1 MSPIFRPLS
10 ADHLGAMLAV
20 EQAAHT
26 HPWSRSLLADSFG
39 ERYFTGS
46 LWLSGPGLQ
55 DKGLPESRRQEPEQ
69 LLGYFIADRILDEST
84 LMNICVS
91 PAWQGQGLG
100 RQLMANYLRL
110 CEQQGLTRLWL
121 EVRASNTSAQALYLS
136 CGYVEGGR
144 RRHYYRTDTGF
155 EDAVLMHKV
164 LMNKVPMNK

>member
-1 MSPIFRPLS
+1 
-10 ADHLGAMLAV
+10 MLAV

-26 HPWSRSLLADSFG
+26 HPWSRNLLADSFG

-46 LWLSGPGLQ
+46 LWLSASQ
-55 DKGLPESRRQEPEQ
+55 RQEPEQ

-100 RQLMANYLRL
+100 RQLMAHYLRL
-110 CEQQGLTRLWL
+110 CEQQGLTQLWL
-121 EVRASNTSAQALYLS
+121 EVRSSNTSAQALYQS
-136 CGYVEGGR
+136 CGYAECGR

-155 EDAVLMHKV
+155 EDAVLMNQV
-164 LMNKVPMNK
+164 LMNK

>member
-1 MSPIFRPLS
+1 MSPLFRPLS
-10 ADHLGAMLAV
+10 ADHLDAMLVV
-20 EQAAHT
+20 EQAAHA

-46 LWLSGPGLQ
+46 LWLQ
-55 DKGLPESRRQEPEQ
+55 DKGLSDSQEPEQ

-100 RQLMANYLRL
+100 RQLMAHYLRL
-110 CEQQGLTRLWL
+110 CEQQGLTQLWL
-121 EVRASNTSAQALYLS
+121 EVRSSNTSAQALYQS
-136 CGYVEGGR
+136 CGYAECGR

-155 EDAVLMHKV
+155 EDAVLMNKV
-164 LMNKVPMNK
+164 LMNK